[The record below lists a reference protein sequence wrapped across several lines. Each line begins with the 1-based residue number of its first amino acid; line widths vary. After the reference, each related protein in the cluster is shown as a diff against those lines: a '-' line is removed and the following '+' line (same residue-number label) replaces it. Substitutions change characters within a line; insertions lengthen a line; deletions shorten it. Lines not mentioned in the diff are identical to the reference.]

1 MWELLQLLQPRW
13 KGTSSSLW
21 TVAAAEKYK
30 GYVQEREEEGDDNLV
45 DKQEKGDQRGESVMM
60 NEMKEGKMR

>member
-1 MWELLQLLQPRW
+1 M
-13 KGTSSSLW
+13 
-21 TVAAAEKYK
+21 AAAEKYR

-45 DKQEKGDQRGESVMM
+45 DEQEKGDQRGESVMM